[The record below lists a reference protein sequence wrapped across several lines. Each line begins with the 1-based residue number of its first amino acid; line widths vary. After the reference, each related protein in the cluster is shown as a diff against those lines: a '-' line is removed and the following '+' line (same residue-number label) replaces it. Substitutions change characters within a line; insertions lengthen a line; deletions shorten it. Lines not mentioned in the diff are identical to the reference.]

1 MSGRIPVTVLSG
13 YLGAG
18 KTTILNRVLAG
29 TDGPRLA
36 VLVND
41 FGSINIDAALVRQ
54 RGRDVMELSNGCV
67 CCTIGDDLGE
77 TLTAIAAQPERPDRV
92 LIEASGVAEPARIAT
107 SAGHWPGFELDAVL
121 VAADA
126 ETIRRR
132 AADKYVGQL
141 VRNQL
146 DSADIVLLTKT
157 DLCEPDATHATEA
170 WLHSRRKG
178 CRVARIA
185 HGRVPASLLFAS
197 SFSAPSGAFPA
208 LPPAQLG
215 FATLTW
221 YPEGPVDIARL
232 EAAFATMP
240 ESVHRAKGFV
250 IDAATGRPALIQ
262 CVGSR
267 AKVTPAAQ
275 GIPGVVFIA
284 VGDPAQLAA
293 FCAGLDAALVSSAG
307 GVRRIRTSLS

>member
-29 TDGPRLA
+29 AGHQRLA

-41 FGSINIDAALVRQ
+41 FGPINIDAALVRQ

-67 CCTIGDDLGE
+67 CCTIGDDLGD
-77 TLTAIAAQPERPDRV
+77 TLSAIAARPAPPDRV
-92 LIEASGVAEPARIAT
+92 LIEASGVAEPARIAM

-132 AADKYVGQL
+132 AADKFVGQL

-146 DSADIVLLTKT
+146 DRADIVLLTKT
-157 DLCEPDATHATEA
+157 DLCAPDAVRATEA
-170 WLHSRRKG
+170 WLHARKKG
-178 CRVARIA
+178 ARVARIVQ
-185 HGRVPASLLFAS
+185 GRVPTSLLFS
-197 SFSAPSGAFPA
+197 GSIFAPGGAGPA
-208 LPPAQLG
+208 PPRAQPG
-215 FATLTW
+215 FTTRIW
-221 YPEGPVDIARL
+221 HPGRPVDLARL
-232 EAAFATMP
+232 EAAFASLP

-250 IDAATGRPALIQ
+250 IDAATGSAALIQ
-262 CVGSR
+262 CVGR
-267 AKVTPAAQ
+267 RVKVTPATE
-275 GIPGVVFIA
+275 GVPGVVFIA
-284 VGDPAQLAA
+284 FGDPAPLEA
-293 FCAGLDAALVSSAG
+293 FCAGLDAALVPSA
-307 GVRRIRTSLS
+307 V